1 MWLGQRR
8 LLLQLFLLV
17 GSIVVTAS
25 PAKAGDTVI
34 GIGADSCGT
43 WTADRGNP
51 YQVTADTEWV
61 LGYVAGVG
69 FLSGSDPLSGLDFGA
84 VTSWV
89 SNYCAARPLDLVF
102 DAATALAIE
111 LSKRHGVIIQRT
123 QLPG

>member
-1 MWLGQRR
+1 MADHHRWNA
-8 LLLQLFLLV
+8 QLSV
-17 GSIVVTAS
+17 GSIVVTAF
-25 PAKAGDTVI
+25 PAQAADTVI

-43 WTADRGNP
+43 WTADRANRN
-51 YQVTADTEWV
+51 QASADTEWV

-89 SNYCAARPLDLVF
+89 NNYCAARPLDLIF